1 MTLNL
6 PANPPESALVDA
18 SEWALGFSAKL
29 LALRVDP
36 PVILAK
42 SNLKGSCALIYA
54 DRDIPVSNKLPA
66 LKKGWQ
72 YIVLDSGSI
81 PTVITDPLAE
91 GFQWVLIQGN

>member
-6 PANPPESALVDA
+6 PANPHESALVDA

-29 LALRVDP
+29 LALGVDP

-54 DRDIPVSNKLPA
+54 DRDTPVSNNFPA

-72 YIVLDSGSI
+72 YLVSGYDF
-81 PTVITDPLAE
+81 TTMTITNPIAE